1 MKLSIIGGGGTLGS
15 TAAFVIAQ
23 QNLVEE
29 ICLID
34 IKENIA
40 KSHEM
45 DMGQAV
51 AGLSRTKISSGG
63 MDALAGSQLVMITVG
78 IPETKVAS
86 RVEYLDG
93 NIKIIKDLSGKIK
106 QLAPDAIII
115 TATNP
120 LDVMNTALLHYT
132 GYPAERLIGFSQND
146 SFRFRWAIAKV
157 LHIDINTVDAIV
169 LGEHGEEQCP
179 IFSHI
184 KVDGEKVDLSSEQRE
199 EVAQIISDW
208 FTEYQSLNSGRT
220 TGWLSGVNLANY
232 VRAIVN
238 DTKERI
244 PCSAI
249 GSDGISIGQLASIGK
264 NGIEQIVDLDMDA
277 SEAKQFTAAKEKIRN
292 LVNEYINE

>member
-1 MKLSIIGGGGTLGS
+1 MKLSIIGGGGTLGA

-23 QNLVEE
+23 QNLVDE

-51 AGLSRTKISSGG
+51 AGISKTKISSGG
-63 MDALAGSQLVMITVG
+63 IDALAGSELVLITVG

-93 NIKIIKDLSGKIK
+93 NIKIIRDLSDKIK
-106 QLAPDAIII
+106 RHAPNAIII

-157 LHIDINTVDAIV
+157 LQIDINTVDAIV

-184 KVDGEKVDLSSEQRE
+184 KVNGEKVVLSSDQQE
-199 EVAQIISDW
+199 EVARIISDW
-208 FTEYQSLNSGRT
+208 FTEYQALNSGRT
-220 TGWLSGVNLANY
+220 SGWLSGINLANY

-238 DTKERI
+238 DTQELI
-244 PCSAI
+244 PCSVI
-249 GSDGISIGQLASIGK
+249 GSDGISIGQLAKIGK
-264 NGIEQIVDLDMDA
+264 NGVEQIVDLDMDA
-277 SEAKQFTAAKEKIRN
+277 SEIEQFNAAKQKIEN
-292 LVNEYINE
+292 LVNEYINK